1 MNNTSKPNKPKN
13 LSDARTALRNVE
25 KVLEKEIVAKKEAD
39 KEHIVALARL
49 GHELKNPLNA
59 ISGFSEMMADKNCSL
74 PIDAYREY
82 SSLIHTAVLQT
93 IRICERELLAFTEAG
108 SREMLVREDVNA
120 ASLAEDMVKLFAK
133 IAGDGGVKLKVDF
146 PDDFPV
152 MKTDPVRLH
161 QVLSNTISNAVKF
174 TPKGGEVE
182 VKGMVKDDET
192 LILVIADEGRGI
204 SPESLL
210 LVAHAGYREGNDSD
224 ALGDGL
230 GLNISERL
238 MKEMGGTIDIQSK
251 LGVGTVVSLIFPKA
265 SIS

>member
-1 MNNTSKPNKPKN
+1 MSHTIKPNEPKN
-13 LSDARTALRNVE
+13 LSDARAALRNAE
-25 KVLEKEIVAKKEAD
+25 KVLKKEIAARKKAD

-49 GHELKNPLNA
+49 GHELKNPLSA
-59 ISGFSEMMADKNCSL
+59 ISGFSEMMADEDCSL

-82 SSLIHTAVLQT
+82 SSLIHTAILQT
-93 IRICERELLAFTEAG
+93 IKICEREIRTFTEAG
-108 SREMLVREDVNA
+108 SREMLVREEINVAALAKDVI
-120 ASLAEDMVKLFAK
+120 KLFAK
-133 IAGDGGVKLKVDF
+133 IADDGNVKIKVDF
-146 PDDFPV
+146 PDNFPV

-174 TPKGGEVE
+174 TPKGGVVE
-182 VKGMVKDDET
+182 VKGVVKDDET

-210 LVAHAGYREGNDSD
+210 LVTHAGYRARDNSGAS
-224 ALGDGL
+224 GTGL
-230 GLNISERL
+230 GLNISKIL

-265 SIS
+265 SVS